1 MQLSSRS
8 KVSILLAFVALVTI
22 AGGLWVTG
30 TRYGGATA
38 HAASTTANH
47 VFLNC
52 STGNPVCTDIV
63 DSERIFG
70 HYTGHDEPASVF
82 YSNLAGSGNRMRWQL
97 TLPSDPSA
105 SNPLAAGKSYNFE
118 LHPAF
123 WFSMVMCDT
132 QSDPNQISTCA
143 PDTDKNIVDPTVS
156 LKHPGTAFMEM
167 QFYPPGW
174 VPNGIGFSGTSCDPT
189 RWCAALNI
197 DSLSDNPVT
206 GQVNNPACQAAAGLE
221 YVNFAIITKNGVP
234 QAPISPLLAN
244 LSTFRAD
251 PQKALFMNS
260 GDNIAVTMRDT
271 QHGLRINLNDQT
283 SGQSGFMV
291 TSAANGFAQVRFDPT
306 GTNCD
311 VATHNLPYDFHP
323 MYSTSSEKTV
333 ATWTAHSF
341 NVGFSDEIGHF
352 DFCTGT
358 NAITPQGPCPAGNTE
373 GGTGPNT
380 EPTDNDD
387 VGCFPASS
395 SLRIQVSGCTG
406 SNAGFDGQSYL
417 PRWPDGNTKL
427 HPTPIRFTSP
437 LTGAAFNM
445 NYNRHAFETDLVA
458 VEAQFVGSCDVL
470 TGTGC
475 SLLPPTDDCFG
486 TNGAP
491 PCAPADFYP
500 FYSIQSVNGQCVWQL
515 GNHIPGS
522 LNDFHQ
528 NAEYGT
534 LLSIPVVLQGGA
546 VVFLFEDF
554 RQVFSNNPCRA

>member
-1 MQLSSRS
+1 MHLTSRS
-8 KVSILLAFVALVTI
+8 KVSILLAFVALVTLV
-22 AGGLWVTG
+22 GGLWVTNMQ
-30 TRYGGATA
+30 YGGSPA
-38 HAASTTANH
+38 HAASAASAPMH
-47 VFLNC
+47 LDC
-52 STGNPVCTDIV
+52 STGNPICTDIA

-70 HYTGHDEPASVF
+70 HYTGHDEPAETF
-82 YSNLAGSGNRMRWQL
+82 YSNLAGSGNRMRYQL
-97 TLPSDPSA
+97 TLPRDPSA
-105 SNPLAAGKSYNFE
+105 SNPLTAGKSYNFQ

-174 VPNGIGFSGTSCDPT
+174 VPNGLGASGTSCDPT

-206 GQVNNPACQAAAGLE
+206 GQINNPACAAAAGLE
-221 YVNFAIITKNGVP
+221 YVNFAMITKNGMP
-234 QAPISPLLAN
+234 QAPISPLLSN

-260 GDNIAVTMRDT
+260 GDTISVTMRDT
-271 QHGLRINLNDQT
+271 QHGLRIDLNDQT

-306 GTNCD
+306 GTTCD

-323 MYSTSSEKTV
+323 MYSTSSEKTH
-333 ATWTAHSF
+333 ATWTAHAFS
-341 NVGFSDEIGHF
+341 VGFSDEIGHF

-358 NAITPQGPCPAGNTE
+358 NAITPQGACPAGNTE
-373 GGTGPNT
+373 GGVGPNN
-380 EPTDNDD
+380 EPTDAED

-395 SLRIQVSGCTG
+395 SLLVQVAGCTG
-406 SNAGFDGQSYL
+406 TNAGFDGQSYQ

-437 LTGAAFNM
+437 LTGSGFST
-445 NYNRHAFETDLVA
+445 NYNRYAFETDLAA
-458 VEAQFVGSCDVL
+458 VEAQFAGSCNVL
-470 TGTGC
+470 TGAGC

-486 TNGAP
+486 PNGTP
-491 PCAPADFYP
+491 PCAPAAFYP
-500 FYSIQSVNGQCVWQL
+500 FYSIQNVNGQCVWQL

-534 LLSIPVVLQGGA
+534 LLAIPIVLQGGG
-546 VVFLFEDF
+546 VVFAFEDF
-554 RQVFSNNPCRA
+554 RQVFSSNPCRA

>member
-1 MQLSSRS
+1 MHLTSRS
-8 KVSILLAFVALVTI
+8 KVSILLAFVALVTLV
-22 AGGLWVTG
+22 GGLWVTNMQ
-30 TRYGGATA
+30 YGGSPA
-38 HAASTTANH
+38 HAASTPMH
-47 VFLNC
+47 IDC
-52 STGNPVCTDIV
+52 STGNPICTDIA
-63 DSERIFG
+63 DSSRIFG
-70 HYTGHDEPASVF
+70 HYTGHDEPAETF

-97 TLPSDPSA
+97 TLPRDPST
-105 SNPLAAGKSYNFE
+105 SNPLTAGKSYNFE

-174 VPNGIGFSGTSCDPT
+174 VPNGLGASGTSCDPT

-206 GQVNNPACQAAAGLE
+206 GQNNNPACAAAAGLE

-260 GDNIAVTMRDT
+260 GDTIGVTMRDT
-271 QHGLRINLNDQT
+271 QHGLRIDLNDQT

-291 TSAANGFAQVRFDPT
+291 TSAANGFAQVRFDPN

-323 MYSTSSEKTV
+323 MYSTSSEKTH
-333 ATWTAHSF
+333 ATWTAHAFS
-341 NVGFSDEIGHF
+341 VGFSDEIGHF

-358 NAITPQGPCPAGNTE
+358 NAITPQGTCPAGNTE
-373 GGTGPNT
+373 GGAGPNN
-380 EPTDNDD
+380 EPTDADD

-395 SLRIQVSGCTG
+395 SLLIQVAGCTG
-406 SNAGFDGQSYL
+406 SNAGFDGQSYQ

-437 LTGAAFNM
+437 LTGSSFST
-445 NYNRHAFETDLVA
+445 NYNRYAFETDLAA
-458 VEAQFVGSCDVL
+458 VEAQFAGSCDVL
-470 TGTGC
+470 TGAGC

-486 TNGAP
+486 PKGTP
-491 PCAPADFYP
+491 PCAPAAFYP
-500 FYSIQSVNGQCVWQL
+500 FYSIQNVNGRCVWQL

-534 LLSIPVVLQGGA
+534 LLAIPIVLQGGG
-546 VVFLFEDF
+546 VVFAFEDF
-554 RQVFSNNPCRA
+554 RQVFSSNPCRA